1 MSDSLEILL
10 RALLAAAIVVAAS
23 YLGFAAL
30 KVLAKRYSGRHPGLI
45 HLVERSRKPF
55 RLIVGIIAVRI
66 VSIRIA
72 QLGDKWIKSLDHVLQ
87 IALIVSIIW
96 LAVTAVS
103 AIEDQ
108 VLLNDGKKDRDEVDR
123 RRFKTQVSLLR
134 QLITAGL
141 ISIGVVAVMMTFP
154 SVQALGGSLIASAG
168 LISIIAGLAA
178 QTTLTNVFAGI
189 QLALSD
195 TIRVGD
201 VVVANQESGTIA
213 QLALTH
219 VEVRLWDGR
228 VLVLPSSYFISQP
241 FENWTRNRNQI
252 GGSVFM
258 DVDWDTPVDEVR
270 KEVTRILEGSEL
282 WDGRRNFILVSNV
295 IGATLQLQIGISAA
309 NTDNLFALQ
318 SLVRQRVTDFLVA
331 QHPESVVRNR
341 TQPLPEPPAPMDAT
355 TPKPPV
361 GAPAP
366 KPKRIRRKA
375 VETT

>member
-1 MSDSLEILL
+1 MSDSLEILI
-10 RALLAAAIVVAAS
+10 RALLAAATVVAAS

-30 KVLAKRYSGRHPGLI
+30 KILAKRYSTSYPGL
-45 HLVERSRKPF
+45 LVLVDRARRPF
-55 RLIVGIIAVRI
+55 RLMVGIIAARI

-72 QLGDKWIKSLDHVLQ
+72 QLGDKWIKSLDHFLQ
-87 IALIVSIIW
+87 IAMIASIIW

-108 VLLNDGKKDRDEVDR
+108 VLLNDSKKDRDEVDR
-123 RRFKTQVSLLR
+123 RRFKTQISLLR

-141 ISIGVVAVMMTFP
+141 VSIGVVAVMMTFP

-270 KEVTRILEGSEL
+270 KEVTRILEASEL

-295 IGATLQLQIGISAA
+295 TGATLQLQIGISAA

-318 SLVRQRVTDFLVA
+318 SLVRQQVTDFLVA
-331 QHPESVVRNR
+331 QHPESMVRNR
-341 TQPLPEPPAPMDAT
+341 TQPLADPPAPMAAKA
-355 TPKPPV
+355 PKPPAAT
-361 GAPAP
+361 APP
-366 KPKRIRRKA
+366 KAKRIRRKA
-375 VETT
+375 GNTP